1 MKKYFKLALV
11 GVLGLGLL
19 STSCKK
25 KNDEPTPPVGPVD
38 PNGGGTNNGGGG
50 TNNGGSGTNTDITP
64 SAIVLKLKDGATEF
78 TVEKVVGTE
87 LKITGAN
94 ERTLAK
100 GKITA
105 APGATIQ
112 IEGKLDTLSLSS
124 ASFASTDFSAAKGL
138 RYLSMTGYTGTS
150 TNVSDATELRYLYIK
165 MTTNSVALGDIDASK
180 LSKLRTLILTADG
193 NTYGNGVGVLSLPQV
208 SELTQLDLF
217 MVGTT
222 RIDNLAAQTKLSRL
236 VLYGQSYGTPVLDL
250 TANTELVEIVL
261 GRIGGGAPALNLGNK
276 PKLRSIYNRS
286 DAGGV
291 MNYPEVIITSAPLLK
306 DFNGSDAFAY
316 RSWRGTSGLE
326 GISGRMNV
334 PTKLVLNGTAI
345 TKIVKPA
352 TATSY
357 KEWSAGGSA
366 ILDLRDN
373 QIATADFG
381 GYPNVKELH
390 LQGNKLTAQ
399 AITDLI
405 ATLPTHTAGTAK
417 IYLNKAS
424 GETNATVS
432 AQQTQA
438 LAAKGWVVTAP

>member
-38 PNGGGTNNGGGG
+38 PNGGGTNNGGG
-50 TNNGGSGTNTDITP
+50 GTNTDITP

-112 IEGKLDTLSLSS
+112 IEGKLDTLSISS

-138 RYLSMTGYTGTS
+138 RYLRMAGYTGGDLKASGLSALKSFILSFDVTATVS
-150 TNVSDATELRYLYIK
+150 GIDFSESSLLERLVIQGPGGVGLGEISLPLNSSLSNLTTYGVNVTKFNNLSEQKKLKRFAYGGGYYPEAVYDLSQCAELEELYAG
-165 MTTNSVALGDIDASK
+165 VFSK
-180 LSKLRTLILTADG
+180 RHTLILGD
-193 NTYGNGVGVLSLPQV
+193 
-208 SELTQLDLF
+208 
-217 MVGTT
+217 
-222 RIDNLAAQTKLSRL
+222 
-236 VLYGQSYGTPVLDL
+236 
-250 TANTELVEIVL
+250 
-261 GRIGGGAPALNLGNK
+261 K
-276 PKLRSIYNRS
+276 PKLRSIALHS
-286 DAGGV
+286 GV
-291 MNYPEVIITSAPLLK
+291 EFQSFVLTNAPLLK
-306 DFNGSDAFAY
+306 DYNGVAARTYLTYVDY
-316 RSWRGTSGLE
+316 RLNKSYKGGLE
-326 GISGRMNV
+326 GI
-334 PTKLVLNGTAI
+334 LNQLGALDRFVINRSSI
-345 TKIVKPA
+345 TKILGKADGV
-352 TATSY
+352 
-357 KEWSAGGSA
+357 WSWGSA
-366 ILDLRDN
+366 TILDLRDN
-373 QIATADFG
+373 QIATADFS

-405 ATLPTHTAGTAK
+405 ATLPTHAAGTAK